1 MLHKYVLAGLCCL
14 CCAAAAA
21 DDAAVPASDVIDL
34 TDASFAEAL
43 LNTGP
48 HLVKFYSPN
57 CGHCKAMA
65 PVYEEL
71 ATQVNADPASF
82 GGNRVARMDCTAN
95 QKTCKGFRVTGFPR
109 LLLIAL
115 AKDENG
121 RPTASHVTFKGA
133 RELPA
138 LRAFVKGTPDV
149 KAAQE
154 ALAAREKLE
163 QEERSKRAKAAAERL
178 EAMALKQEVA
188 IAAAAAAAAGGGGAA
203 AAPERRIVTAG
214 NFDALFG
221 RANAT
226 GGNALLLRCFVPGAL
241 AGNAFGVLTDGVWR
255 EIAERALAAGRAANV
270 LVGDLDCEAFEALC
284 HTDPRLA
291 LPREGLQ
298 WPQIFRFDMGNMAAG
313 NKFPGELYA
322 GKPNDRAYVVDWAL
336 KVGAP
341 TGVELPPPL
350 PPKPI
355 AAATEDNLS
364 SDDLDEL

>member
-1 MLHKYVLAGLCCL
+1 MLHHKYVFAALCCL

-34 TDASFAEAL
+34 TDASFAKAL

-82 GGNRVARMDCTAN
+82 GGNRVARMDCTKN
-95 QKTCKGFRVTGFPR
+95 QETCKGFRVTGFPR
-109 LLLIAL
+109 LMLIAL
-115 AKDENG
+115 AKDEHG

-138 LRAFVKGTPDV
+138 LRAFVKDTPDV

-154 ALAAREKLE
+154 ALAARQKLE
-163 QEERSKRAKAAAERL
+163 LEERGKRAKAAAERL

-188 IAAAAAAAAGGGGAA
+188 IAAGA

-226 GGNALLLRCFVPGAL
+226 AGNALLLRCFVPGAL
-241 AGNAFGVLTDGVWR
+241 QNAFSVLTDGVWR
-255 EIAERALAAGRAANV
+255 EVAERALAAGRAASV

-291 LPREGLQ
+291 LPRERLQ

-322 GKPNDRAYVVDWAL
+322 GKPNDRAYVMDWAL

-350 PPKPI
+350 PPKPS
-355 AAATEDNLS
+355 AAGTDDNLS

>member
-1 MLHKYVLAGLCCL
+1 MLHHKYVFAALCCL
-14 CCAAAAA
+14 CCATA
-21 DDAAVPASDVIDL
+21 DDAVVPASDVIDL
-34 TDASFAEAL
+34 TDASFAKAL

-82 GGNRVARMDCTAN
+82 GGNRVARMDCTKN
-95 QKTCKGFRVTGFPR
+95 QETCKGFRVTGFPR
-109 LLLIAL
+109 LMLIAL
-115 AKDENG
+115 AKDEHG

-138 LRAFVKGTPDV
+138 LRAFVKDTPDV

-154 ALAAREKLE
+154 ALAARQKLE
-163 QEERSKRAKAAAERL
+163 LEERGKRAKAAAERL

-188 IAAAAAAAAGGGGAA
+188 IAAGA

-226 GGNALLLRCFVPGAL
+226 AGNALLLRCFVPGAL
-241 AGNAFGVLTDGVWR
+241 QNAFSSRTVSGARSPSARSLR
-255 EIAERALAAGRAANV
+255 
-270 LVGDLDCEAFEALC
+270 
-284 HTDPRLA
+284 
-291 LPREGLQ
+291 
-298 WPQIFRFDMGNMAAG
+298 
-313 NKFPGELYA
+313 
-322 GKPNDRAYVVDWAL
+322 
-336 KVGAP
+336 GAP
-341 TGVELPPPL
+341 RACWWATSTVRRSRRCATPTRASRCRGRGCSGRRSSASTWATWRRATSSPASSTRGSRTTAPTSWTGR
-350 PPKPI
+350 
-355 AAATEDNLS
+355 
-364 SDDLDEL
+364 